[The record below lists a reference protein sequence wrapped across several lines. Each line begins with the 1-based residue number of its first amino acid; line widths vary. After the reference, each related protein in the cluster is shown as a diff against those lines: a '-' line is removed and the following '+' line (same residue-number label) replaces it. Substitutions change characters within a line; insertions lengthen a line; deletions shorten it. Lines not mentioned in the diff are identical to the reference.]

1 MFPYLTD
8 IFCIIDDFCQYLS
21 SHAQK
26 ATKIETN
33 TKGKK
38 TRKKKCSM
46 SLAEVMTIMVLFH
59 LSHYRDFKTFYLHH
73 VMRHMRSEFPKLVSY
88 TRFVELMKISAIP
101 LMLFMKGLS
110 KQQTDNYFADSTPIK
125 VCHIKR
131 EKSHKVFK
139 GLAKKSKGTMGWFF
153 GFKLHIVINHLG
165 EIMNFTITTST
176 TDDRKPLAKLME
188 GLKGWLFADKGY
200 IGEELIQKLRQ
211 QAIELFTKVKKNM
224 KKRIMTPAQR
234 QMLKKRG
241 LVETVIDQL
250 KNVCQ
255 IEHTR
260 HRSPIN
266 ALVNVFSGLV
276 AYALKP
282 RKPSISQKILPWPAL
297 LLMSN

>member
-1 MFPYLTD
+1 
-8 IFCIIDDFCQYLS
+8 
-21 SHAQK
+21 
-26 ATKIETN
+26 
-33 TKGKK
+33 
-38 TRKKKCSM
+38 M

-125 VCHIKR
+125 VC
-131 EKSHKVFK
+131 
-139 GLAKKSKGTMGWFF
+139 
-153 GFKLHIVINHLG
+153 
-165 EIMNFTITTST
+165 
-176 TDDRKPLAKLME
+176 
-188 GLKGWLFADKGY
+188 
-200 IGEELIQKLRQ
+200 
-211 QAIELFTKVKKNM
+211 
-224 KKRIMTPAQR
+224 
-234 QMLKKRG
+234 
-241 LVETVIDQL
+241 
-250 KNVCQ
+250 Q

-282 RKPSISQKILPWPAL
+282 RKPSISQKILPWPTL